1 MPNFR
6 NQTTDPLT
14 KQTPA
19 SRARAIREMFSAIAP
34 RYDLLNRLLSLGVDR
49 SWRRKAVDQLGWEDQ
64 PDGRYLDVCAG
75 TYDLSIELAR
85 RRMFNGHVIALDF
98 ARAMLE
104 KGRAKITRQPIAP
117 VCGDALK
124 IPARNRSF
132 DGALVAF
139 GVRNLADIDAG
150 LRELQ
155 RTLRPGARLVLLD
168 FSMPGRQPLR
178 ALYRLYFTRI
188 LPRVGRLVSKHSRAY
203 TYLPESVLGFPEPA
217 ALAARMELAGF
228 RAVGWRRLSGGI
240 AALWWGAAS

>member
-1 MPNFR
+1 MPSFR
-6 NQTTDPLT
+6 NQTADPQT
-14 KQTPA
+14 TQTPA
-19 SRARAIREMFSAIAP
+19 SRARAVREMFSAIAP

-49 SWRRKAVDQLGWEDQ
+49 NWRRKAVDQLGWEDQ
-64 PDGRYLDVCAG
+64 PDGLYLDVCAG

-85 RRMFNGHVIALDF
+85 RRMFKGHVIALDF

-104 KGRAKITRQPIAP
+104 KGLAKITRQPIAP

-124 IPARNRSF
+124 IPARDRTF

-139 GVRNLADIDAG
+139 GVRNLADLDAG

-155 RTLRPGARLVLLD
+155 RSLRPAARLVVLD
-168 FSMPGRQPLR
+168 FSMPERQPLR

-188 LPRVGRLVSKHSRAY
+188 LPRIGRLVSKHSHAY

-217 ALAARMELAGF
+217 ALAARMEMAGF
-228 RAVGWRRLSGGI
+228 REVGWRRLSGGI